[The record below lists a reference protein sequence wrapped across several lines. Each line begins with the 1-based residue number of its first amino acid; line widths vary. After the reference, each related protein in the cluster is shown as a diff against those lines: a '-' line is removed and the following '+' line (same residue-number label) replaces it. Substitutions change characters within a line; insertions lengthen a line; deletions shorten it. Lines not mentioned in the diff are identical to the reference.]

1 MRIAHVT
8 RQFTPGVG
16 GLENV
21 VHNLAKAQRD
31 AGHQVKVVTLNRL
44 FSNLAAILPERDD
57 IDGIEVVRVPFR
69 GLRRYP
75 IAPKVLHHI
84 KGADVVHV
92 HAIDFFFDFLALT
105 SLIHRRPLVVT
116 PHGGFFHTRFAA
128 RLKTIYF
135 HTVTRALIKTYRAVI
150 NVSRHDHELF
160 QRIRERG
167 TVWWNNGVDVEKFRR
182 AGSAS
187 AAKKMIAVTRFSANK
202 RLDRLIA
209 FLAALRRRDPE
220 WSLVIA
226 GSESDLRE
234 GDLRR
239 LVEQNGVS
247 GAVEL
252 VIRPDDAQIR
262 QAMSQCSV
270 FVSASEY
277 EAFGIAAIE
286 GLSAGLSPL
295 LSNIPSFRDLV
306 DRTKVGVIV
315 DFDRPDHAVETFL
328 AQWDT
333 RVQNP
338 AHAFEQAVAAAA
350 PFDWKFTASSFDA
363 VYERATGHSVQR
375 ILGVDIHVM
384 KKTEAVDTLDRLSDG
399 STPIGVGFANAHALN
414 IASSDQVAREE
425 LSKLLVFN
433 DGIGVALASRI
444 LYRWHFP
451 ENLNGTDFVPAY
463 LGATRRAF
471 KIFLLGARPGVAEK
485 AARTLVPP
493 DSRHRVVGVRNGYF
507 TSDMDAAIA
516 EEIRRSGADLLL
528 VALGNPA
535 QEIWIS
541 KNLRATG
548 CCLAFAVGGLF
559 DFAAENVPR
568 APLWMQVQG
577 IEWLWRLLQ
586 EPGRL
591 WRRYLIGNWLFL
603 GRVARQWWEGYR
615 I

>member
-1 MRIAHVT
+1 
-8 RQFTPGVG
+8 
-16 GLENV
+16 
-21 VHNLAKAQRD
+21 
-31 AGHQVKVVTLNRL
+31 
-44 FSNLAAILPERDD
+44 
-57 IDGIEVVRVPFR
+57 
-69 GLRRYP
+69 
-75 IAPKVLHHI
+75 
-84 KGADVVHV
+84 
-92 HAIDFFFDFLALT
+92 
-105 SLIHRRPLVVT
+105 
-116 PHGGFFHTRFAA
+116 
-128 RLKTIYF
+128 
-135 HTVTRALIKTYRAVI
+135 
-150 NVSRHDHELF
+150 
-160 QRIRERG
+160 
-167 TVWWNNGVDVEKFRR
+167 
-182 AGSAS
+182 
-187 AAKKMIAVTRFSANK
+187 MIAVTRFSTNK

-234 GDLRR
+234 ADLRQ
-239 LVEQNGVS
+239 LVEQNDVGE
-247 GAVEL
+247 AVEL

-262 QAMSQCSV
+262 RAMSQCSV
-270 FVSASEY
+270 FVSSSEY

-306 DRTKVGVIV
+306 ERTKVGTIV
-315 DFDRPDHAVETFL
+315 DFDRPDRAVDTFL

-333 RVQNP
+333 RAQNP
-338 AHAFEQAVAAAA
+338 KHAFEQAVTAAA

-507 TSDMDAAIA
+507 TPDMDAAIA